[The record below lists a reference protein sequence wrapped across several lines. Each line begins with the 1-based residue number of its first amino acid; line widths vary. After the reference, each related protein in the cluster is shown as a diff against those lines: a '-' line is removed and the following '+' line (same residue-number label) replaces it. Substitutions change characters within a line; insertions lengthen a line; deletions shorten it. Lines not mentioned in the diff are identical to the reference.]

1 MNAKSTLVSIAI
13 FLLFGPALAL
23 AGLSPNSE
31 DATADRVRYRR
42 LLQEIKSVDAEYSRA
57 MRQAISEAKK
67 DGKAT
72 LETKSRLLALTDKR
86 DRILN
91 RTTLLSLRHGWD
103 LPESDSP
110 NETTT
115 EIPDERDRIF
125 EPAEQMIK
133 QRFAQ
138 DASRIAKIVSL
149 PIVSI
154 ESVRQDKSA
163 KKNKEK
169 KWFIF

>member
-1 MNAKSTLVSIAI
+1 MNAKSVLVSIVV
-13 FLLFGPALAL
+13 FLMLGPSWALAD
-23 AGLSPNSE
+23 LSPNSE
-31 DATADRVRYRR
+31 DVAADRVRYRR
-42 LLQEIKSVDAEYSRA
+42 LLQEIKSVDAEYGRA
-57 MRQAISEAKK
+57 MQQAISEAKK
-67 DGKAT
+67 EGKAT

-91 RTTLLSLRHGWD
+91 RITLLSLRHGWD

-110 NETTT
+110 NDTAT
-115 EIPDERDRIF
+115 EIPDERERVF

-133 QRFAQ
+133 QKFAQ

-154 ESVRQDKSA
+154 ESVRQDKLA